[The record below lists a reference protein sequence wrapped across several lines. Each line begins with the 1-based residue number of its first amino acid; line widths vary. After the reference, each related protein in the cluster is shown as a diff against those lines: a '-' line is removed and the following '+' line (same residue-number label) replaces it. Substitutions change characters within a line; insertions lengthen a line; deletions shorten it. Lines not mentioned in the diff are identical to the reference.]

1 MAVLTIGGP
10 PGSGTTTVCRILE
23 ERTGAKYVYAGDI
36 FRRTAERKGVT
47 LARFGKLCEEDPVW
61 DQALDSEMIQ
71 IAREGDV
78 ILEGRMTGPMCKMEE
93 VASFRVYID
102 ADREVRARRVMERDG
117 GELEEVMESMREREE
132 CEVLRYKNIYAVDPR
147 DSVWYDMMIDSSNL
161 TPGEIADR
169 IMRTALE
176 VGDPI

>member
-1 MAVLTIGGP
+1 MRNTGKTITIGGIMR
-10 PGSGTTTVCRILE
+10 C
-23 ERTGAKYVYAGDI
+23 
-36 FRRTAERKGVT
+36 
-47 LARFGKLCEEDPVW
+47 
-61 DQALDSEMIQ
+61 EMIQ
-71 IAREGDV
+71 IAMDGDV